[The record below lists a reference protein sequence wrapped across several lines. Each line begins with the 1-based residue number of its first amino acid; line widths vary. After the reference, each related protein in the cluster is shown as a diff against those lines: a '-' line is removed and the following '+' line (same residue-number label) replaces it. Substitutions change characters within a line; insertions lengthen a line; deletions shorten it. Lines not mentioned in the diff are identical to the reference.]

1 MKVQNKTRKSNFF
14 KKLFIKFCRFF
25 DYEIVDQGD
34 LSFPTAN
41 KKGSK
46 NLSSLGIQSLVI
58 PMGKIK
64 IKRQIRALDII
75 LRTCASVN
83 MLTQSKKRIFKSNKE
98 DYSLKTLVSLIN
110 SIKNNKK
117 IFKNIKVKLTI
128 IDHNSNKKV
137 IEKFEKLLKK
147 QVFKSEILNLDI
159 NFYKKKIKKINQQG
173 KKVTDNQISNMSN
186 INQSLN
192 IGKNCDDLVYFV
204 EDDYLHKKDAIEE
217 MILSYERISSQID
230 RELIMC
236 PADYPYL
243 YNKIK
248 NTKILLGNNYHWRSV
263 EESLCTFLTSKK
275 LINKHFKKFVSACE
289 FEHYPFE
296 KPFHDIYK
304 KELCISPIPALAVH
318 FTNINSIYGL
328 SPLIDYEKLW
338 KENKT

>member
-1 MKVQNKTRKSNFF
+1 MRVQNKTTKSSIF
-14 KKLFIKFCRFF
+14 KKLFIKFCRLF
-25 DYEIVDQGD
+25 DYEIVDQGN
-34 LSFPTAN
+34 LNFPVIN

-46 NLSSLGIQSLVI
+46 NLSNLGIQSLVL
-58 PMGKIK
+58 PMGRIK
-64 IKRQIRALDII
+64 IKRPIRSLDII
-75 LRTCASVN
+75 LRTCTSVN

-98 DYSLKTLVSLIN
+98 EYSYKTLKSLIN
-110 SIKNNKK
+110 SLNNNKK
-117 IFKNIKVKLTI
+117 IFSKIKIKLTI
-128 IDHNSNKKV
+128 IDHNSNKQV
-137 IEKFEKLLKK
+137 IEKFKKLLNK
-147 QVFKSEILNLDI
+147 QFFKSEILNLDI

-204 EDDYLHKKDAIEE
+204 EDDYLHKQNAIEE
-217 MILSYERISSQID
+217 MILSYERISSQLG

-243 YNKIK
+243 Y
-248 NTKILLGNNYHWRSV
+248 TKIENSKIILGNNCHWRSV

-275 LINKHFKKFVSACE
+275 IINKYFKKFVRACE

-304 KELCISPIPALAVH
+304 KELCISPMPALAVH

-328 SPLIDYEKLW
+328 SPLIKYEKLW
-338 KENKT
+338 KEIKL

>member
-1 MKVQNKTRKSNFF
+1 MKVQNKTRKSSFF

-25 DYEIVDQGD
+25 DYEIIDQGD
-34 LSFPTAN
+34 LSFPTTN

-46 NLSSLGIQSLVI
+46 NLSNLGIQSLVL
-58 PMGKIK
+58 PMGRIK
-64 IKRQIRALDII
+64 IKRPIRSLDII

-98 DYSLKTLVSLIN
+98 DYSLKTLKSLIN
-110 SIKNNKK
+110 SINNNKK
-117 IFKNIKVKLTI
+117 IFKTIKVKLTI
-128 IDHNSNKKV
+128 IDHNSNPKV
-137 IEKFEKLLKK
+137 IEKFKKLLKK
-147 QVFKSEILNLDI
+147 EFFKSEILNLNI
-159 NFYKKKIKKINQQG
+159 NFYKKNIKKINQQG
-173 KKVTDNQISNMSN
+173 NKVTDNQISNMSN

-204 EDDYLHKKDAIEE
+204 EDDYLHKRDAIGE
-217 MILSYERISSQID
+217 MILSYERISSQIGK
-230 RELIMC
+230 ELIMC

-243 YNKIK
+243 YNKLEDS
-248 NTKILLGNNYHWRSV
+248 KIILGNNCHWRSI

-275 LINKHFKKFVSACE
+275 IINKHFKKFVSACE

-304 KELCISPIPALAVH
+304 KELCISPMPALAVH
-318 FTNINSIYGL
+318 FTNVNSIYGL

-338 KENKT
+338 KENKI